1 MKKLIG
7 LLVLVIT
14 FSLVGFQ
21 SYSQREGR
29 ADFASLQN
37 RVQTTRATLVQRDV
51 AIKTLHTALMQTNE
65 AIVRDSARLDAFE
78 AKHRGGIS
86 DYQLYRDYKK
96 RVSDLNAAMQKY
108 NTMYA
113 QWDVLDRRYN
123 QDVRAFN
130 LMADS
135 VGLASA
141 TLDSTESWS
150 IQSIGKRAVSAVTSI
165 AAK

>member
-1 MKKLIG
+1 MSGVSRRSTSSQPLINRCSILRYCLLLQSFRCLRVHLLSRGQISPKNSATTGTCRIGSRIMKKLIG

-51 AIKTLHTALMQTNE
+51 AIKTLHTALIQTNE

-86 DYQLYRDYKK
+86 DYRVYRDYKK
-96 RVSDLNAAMQKY
+96 RV
-108 NTMYA
+108 
-113 QWDVLDRRYN
+113 
-123 QDVRAFN
+123 
-130 LMADS
+130 
-135 VGLASA
+135 
-141 TLDSTESWS
+141 
-150 IQSIGKRAVSAVTSI
+150 
-165 AAK
+165 